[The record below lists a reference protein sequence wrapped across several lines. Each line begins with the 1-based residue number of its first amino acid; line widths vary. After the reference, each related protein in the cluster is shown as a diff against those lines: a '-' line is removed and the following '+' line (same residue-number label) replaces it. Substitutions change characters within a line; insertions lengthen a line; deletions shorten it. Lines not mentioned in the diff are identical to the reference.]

1 MSLVISL
8 SDTTIWIVS
17 ILTVLYMSLT
27 LIYLFKEIRIK
38 ITLFLFWRMPSK
50 SSCIIM
56 MLSVFKLYF
65 SQVSYKDTLNLF
77 LHLMFLLHLHF
88 LLLLIVRK
96 YKLLMTVKVLV
107 AHLLEYLLDP
117 RIRKLRKKNCDQTNI
132 ILNEEYIF
140 SGIFEDLRNW
150 GKYYRWK

>member
-38 ITLFLFWRMPSK
+38 ITLFLFWRMLSK

-88 LLLLIVRK
+88 LLLLTVRK

-140 SGIFEDLRNW
+140 FRYIW
-150 GKYYRWK
+150 GFKELGQIL